1 MPLNAKQRIFI
12 REYLKDR
19 NRKRAYR
26 ASYGETVGAE
36 KAAHR
41 LLKNVEVSKAVEK
54 GLARLEAK
62 LDVDAERVLK
72 EISELAFQ
80 TKKIA
85 HSNKLKALEL
95 IGKHFKMFT
104 DVHEHA
110 GKDGGPF
117 AIIALPANGSESEE
131 FGKTAETES
140 KEEG

>member
-12 REYLKDR
+12 REYLKDK
-19 NRKRAYR
+19 NGSRAYR
-26 ASYGETVGAE
+26 SAYGVKKGSEAAAS
-36 KAAHR
+36 R
-41 LLKNVEVSKAVEK
+41 LLTNASVKESVEK

-62 LDVDAERVLK
+62 LDVDAERILT
-72 EISELAFQ
+72 EISNLAFN
-80 TKKIA
+80 TRKIA